1 MRGGVY
7 LDNQKERIKR
17 TLGIEDHM
25 QDLLLEDILDDAE
38 SHFKWRFGV
47 ESIDE
52 KYNFI
57 IRDVAVKRYQRKGSE
72 AMNSESMDGWSVS
85 YKDGASDFDEY
96 APIIE
101 QELGLSDSRR
111 GKVKFL

>member
-1 MRGGVY
+1 M
-7 LDNQKERIKR
+7 DDQKERIKR
-17 TLGIEDHM
+17 ILGIEDHT

-47 ESIDE
+47 GSIDE
-52 KYNFI
+52 KYSFI

-72 AMNSESMDGWSVS
+72 AMSSESMDGWSVS
-85 YKDGASDFDEY
+85 YKDGSSDFDEY
-96 APIIE
+96 ASIIE

-111 GKVKFL
+111 GRVRFL